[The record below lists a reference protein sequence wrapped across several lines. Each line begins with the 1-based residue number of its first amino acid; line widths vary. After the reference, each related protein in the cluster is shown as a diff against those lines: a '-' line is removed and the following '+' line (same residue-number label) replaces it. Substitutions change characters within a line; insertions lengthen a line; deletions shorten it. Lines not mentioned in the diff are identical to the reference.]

1 MPRCSTCFCPW
12 QACATTEPGPEW
24 LALQPPFSRNNIACV
39 AHWQTLCCQSNR
51 GADGQR
57 PAWHW
62 LSPRLTPYCA
72 HCTGI
77 VLLKNADLGG
87 GRRLLPLDASAMKKV
102 VVMGPHAKATEVLMG
117 NYYGIPSR
125 RIVSPLEAIQAR
137 LGSLLI
143 AQIVP

>member
-1 MPRCSTCFCPW
+1 MAAAS
-12 QACATTEPGPEW
+12 
-24 LALQPPFSRNNIACV
+24 LALAVSPFD
-39 AHWQTLCCQSNR
+39 T
-51 GADGQR
+51 
-57 PAWHW
+57 
-62 LSPRLTPYCA
+62 YCA

-125 RIVSPLEAIQAR
+125 RIVSPLEALQAR

-143 AQIVP
+143 TQILP

>member
-1 MPRCSTCFCPW
+1 M
-12 QACATTEPGPEW
+12 
-24 LALQPPFSRNNIACV
+24 
-39 AHWQTLCCQSNR
+39 
-51 GADGQR
+51 
-57 PAWHW
+57 
-62 LSPRLTPYCA
+62 
-72 HCTGI
+72 
-77 VLLKNADLGG
+77 LLKNADLGG